1 MFTDN
6 AKSVVED
13 VIGIRAQMG
22 PNFVAFA
29 LLAKQ
34 PLLWHNV
41 RMPEDDALKRRGD
54 LARAVAASVLDRP
67 IADVTD
73 DTPLDSDDL
82 DLVVVELSLA
92 GIKSDRHDINT
103 VGQLIIRL
111 RP

>member
-1 MFTDN
+1 M
-6 AKSVVED
+6 
-13 VIGIRAQMG
+13 
-22 PNFVAFA
+22 AFA

-34 PLLWHNV
+34 PLRWHNV
-41 RMPEDDALKRRGD
+41 RMPEDDPLKRRGD

-92 GIKSDRHDINT
+92 GIKSDRHVINT